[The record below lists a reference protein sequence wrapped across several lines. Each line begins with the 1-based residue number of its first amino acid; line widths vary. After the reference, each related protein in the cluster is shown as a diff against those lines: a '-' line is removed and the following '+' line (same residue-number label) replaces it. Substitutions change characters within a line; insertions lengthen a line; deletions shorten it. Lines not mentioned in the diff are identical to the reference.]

1 MINNLNKDLLR
12 EVCKYLNV
20 NACVNIEEVIF
31 KSIPENYH
39 LFDLVDY
46 VERKKYE
53 PYKKIVDLVS
63 FHSSYKKSIS
73 SFHIVVKSQHGIK
86 IEEYYLS
93 NPVDSKQAYLQA
105 FHMFTR
111 APGYW
116 YQNNLLMAS
125 DA

>member
-1 MINNLNKDLLR
+1 MLHNLNKDLLR

-20 NACVNIEEVIF
+20 NGCVNIEQIIF
-31 KSIPENYH
+31 KSVPENYR
-39 LFDLVDY
+39 LYDIVDY

-63 FHSSYKKSIS
+63 FHSSYNKSIS

-93 NPVDSKQAYLQA
+93 NHVDSKQAYLQA

-116 YQNNLLMAS
+116 YQNNLLTAS

>member
-12 EVCKYLNV
+12 EICKYLIV
-20 NACVNIEEVIF
+20 KGCVNVEQVIF
-31 KSIPENYH
+31 KSIPENYR
-39 LFDLVDY
+39 LYDIVDY

-53 PYKKIVDLVS
+53 PYKKTVDLVS
-63 FHSSYKKSIS
+63 FHSSYIKSIS

-93 NPVDSKQAYLQA
+93 NHVDSKQACLQA

-116 YQNNLLMAS
+116 YQNNLLTVS

>member
-1 MINNLNKDLLR
+1 MLNNLNKDLLR

-20 NACVNIEEVIF
+20 NGCVNVEQVIF
-31 KSIPENYH
+31 KSIPENYR
-39 LFDLVDY
+39 LYDIVDY

-53 PYKKIVDLVS
+53 PYKKTVDLVS

-93 NPVDSKQAYLQA
+93 NQVDSKQAYLHA

-116 YQNNLLMAS
+116 YQNNLLTAS